1 MNIRMR
7 KENRQKSVIDMVE
20 RTRQI
25 NAGILRTN
33 PSRPDMLPDDYDL
46 SNIAQIPVPRTRQQ
60 QMSNSKQNDEV
71 LRRNSQ
77 KYDDMMKMRRDELK
91 RKRGALE
98 LNSDLDVDTEF

>member
-1 MNIRMR
+1 
-7 KENRQKSVIDMVE
+7 
-20 RTRQI
+20 
-25 NAGILRTN
+25 
-33 PSRPDMLPDDYDL
+33 
-46 SNIAQIPVPRTRQQ
+46 
-60 QMSNSKQNDEV
+60 MSNSKQNDEV